1 MELATETSVR
11 IESAGLDFWMAAV
24 LREADRARADI
35 VPDVVH
41 DLRVALRRC
50 RSIADGYMTF
60 DPHPAWEQM
69 KDESR
74 RLFRQLG
81 SLRDTQVMREWVR
94 RLARST
100 DEAAVIMNNH
110 LSNQEIQFKQSALE
124 AVSDFNQRKWTSWIR
139 LLSRRTRYIP
149 VESMAFQHIALER
162 WFDAYE
168 LHQHAMRNRS
178 QVAYHRL
185 RIGLKKFRYTVENFL
200 PSRHARWGAD
210 LRGLQDLLGEM
221 HDLDVLWRTA
231 VATKALRNAEARLE
245 WRRRISEEIDQ
256 RLEQYREKM
265 LGKESLARI
274 WRSELPDPR
283 QIGIAALARLRAWA
297 SFRDTDVA
305 HSDLVA
311 KLALHIYDGL
321 DSFALMPESGMDA
334 RRILEAAALLHDV
347 GMNEGRKR
355 HHLSSY
361 RMIRRLDPP
370 LGWSSEALRK
380 VALIARF
387 HRGALPRFEQKAFSG
402 IPGEQKKSLIMLCGI
417 LRLANAFDALH
428 QRRIRRL
435 ELKQTGN
442 ILHIAA
448 PGYSENDRLA
458 EKLAEARHLLETA
471 CRLPILIE

>member
-11 IESAGLDFWMAAV
+11 IESAGLDYWMAAV
-24 LREADRARADI
+24 LRECDRARADI
-35 VPDVVH
+35 MPDVVH

-50 RSIADGYMTF
+50 RSIADGYMAF
-60 DPHPAWEQM
+60 DPHPAWKQM

-81 SLRDTQVMREWVR
+81 SLRDTQVMMEWVR
-94 RLARST
+94 RLAHPG
-100 DEAAVIMNNH
+100 DEAAIIMNSY
-110 LSNQEIQFKQSALE
+110 LSDQEIQFKQSALE
-124 AVSDFNQRKWTSWIR
+124 AVRDFNQRKWTSWIR
-139 LLSRRTRYIP
+139 LLSKRARYIP

-162 WFDAYE
+162 WVGAYE
-168 LHQHAMRNRS
+168 LHRRAMRDRS
-178 QVAYHRL
+178 HAAYHRL

-210 LRGLQDLLGEM
+210 LRELQDLLGGM
-221 HDLDVLWRTA
+221 HDLDVLWRTIIA
-231 VATKALRNAEARLE
+231 VKAVCNAETRLE

-256 RLEQYREKM
+256 RLEKYRQKM
-265 LGKESLARI
+265 MGKESLARV
-274 WRSELPDPR
+274 WRSELPSPE

-297 SFRDTDVA
+297 SFRDTDFA

-311 KLALHIYDGL
+311 KLALQIYDGL
-321 DSFALMPESGMDA
+321 DSLALIPASGMDA

-347 GMNEGRKR
+347 GMNEGRKK
-355 HHLSSY
+355 HQLSSY
-361 RMIRRLDPP
+361 RLIRKLEPP
-370 LGWSSEALRK
+370 LGWSAEALRK

-387 HRGALPRFEQKAFSG
+387 HRGPLPCLDQKAFIG
-402 IPGEQKKSLIMLCGI
+402 IPGEEKKLLILLCGI

-435 ELKQTGN
+435 ALKRTGN

-448 PGYSENDRLA
+448 PGYSENDELA
-458 EKLAEARHLLETA
+458 EKLAAARHLIETA
-471 CRLPILIE
+471 FRLPVLIE